1 MDLEAVNREVKR
13 EFEEEWA
20 GTSVEA
26 LLETNKYP
34 RTKEEFACLER
45 FLPKDDLILE
55 AGCGLGPKLIYF
67 QNKNYKIWGIDYI
80 FSALQQ
86 VKNYNRKLILTQSD
100 VHELPFPES
109 IFGAYLSYGVV
120 AHFPQGAQNTITE
133 AYRVLKTGGLIFIT
147 APTTNLI
154 TNFVYDENNFLHKLR
169 RNSLVRKLLGKPLIP
184 PKENHLTYFKLH
196 DRDEMRVILET
207 SKFKIIHEQPMS
219 HSFNLYLGCECF
231 HKDTNG
237 KTNSLAEGLAALLR
251 KFFPWSSCNYL
262 LFVGIK

>member
-20 GTSVEA
+20 KTSVES

-34 RTKEEFACLER
+34 RTKEEFACLEG
-45 FLPKDDLILE
+45 FLPKNGLILE

-67 QNKNYKIWGIDYI
+67 DNKNYKIWGIDYI
-80 FSALQQ
+80 FPALQQ
-86 VKNYNRKLILTQSD
+86 VKNYNRELILAQSD
-100 VHELPFPES
+100 VQELPFPAS
-109 IFGAYLSYGVV
+109 TFDAYLSYGVV
-120 AHFPQGAQNTITE
+120 AHFPQGAQDTITE
-133 AYRVLKTGGLIFIT
+133 AYRVLKTGGLICIT
-147 APTTNLI
+147 VPTINLV

-169 RNSLVRKLLGKPLIP
+169 RNSLARKLLGKPLLP
-184 PKENHLTYFKLH
+184 LKENHLTYFKLY

-207 SKFKIIHEQPMS
+207 SKFKIIHEQPMN
-219 HSFNLYLGCECF
+219 HSFNLYLGCEYF

-237 KTNSLAEGLAALLR
+237 RTNSLAEGLAGLLR

-262 LFVGIK
+262 LFVGRK

>member
-1 MDLEAVNREVKR
+1 MDLELVNREVKR

-45 FLPKDDLILE
+45 FLPKDELILE

-67 QNKNYKIWGIDYI
+67 YNKNYKIWGIDYI
-80 FSALQQ
+80 FPALRQ
-86 VKNYNRKLILTQSD
+86 VKNYNHELVLAQSD

-109 IFGAYLSYGVV
+109 TFGAYLSYGVV
-120 AHFPQGAQNTITE
+120 AYFPQGAQDTITE

-147 APTTNLI
+147 VPTTNLV
-154 TNFVYDENNFLHKLR
+154 TNFVYDENNFIHKLR
-169 RNSLVRKLLGKPLIP
+169 SNSLARKLLGKPP
-184 PKENHLTYFKLH
+184 PTPKKNHLTYFKLH

-207 SKFKIIHEQPMS
+207 SKFKIIHEQPMN

-237 KTNSLAEGLAALLR
+237 RTNSLAEGLAVLLR

-262 LFVGIK
+262 LFVGEK